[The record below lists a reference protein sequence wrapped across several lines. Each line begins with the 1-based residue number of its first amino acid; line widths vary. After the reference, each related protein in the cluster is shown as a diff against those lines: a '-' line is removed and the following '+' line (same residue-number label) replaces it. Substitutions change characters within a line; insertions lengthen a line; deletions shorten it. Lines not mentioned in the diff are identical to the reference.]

1 VGWIIG
7 LLMVNAIF
15 VVGKFSFAKLRR
27 EYIEELVENE
37 KPNAKYI
44 LRLYQKPNMFL
55 GAAQLGISLSMIG
68 LGVTVVNM
76 LLYLYNWSIQ
86 GIGSGAT
93 AWVTLLCGLALLS
106 ICVIVQWVLGELIP
120 KSIGLQ
126 YAERSLFAVAYF
138 IHLFSQILYVFILFG
153 NWLGH
158 LLLKTMNIRV
168 TNEVDMVHSEDEIR
182 MLVTASHRGGK
193 IDQVE
198 SELIDNVFDFVD
210 RLAKEVMVPRQDVV
224 CLYTEDDMDIYLK
237 TINSSKHTRYP
248 LCDED
253 KDHIVGMVHIKDVMN
268 AYLSGETDL
277 RVISRDILIVPEV
290 MHVSNLLQV
299 MRKRRVY
306 LAIVVDEYGGTVGL
320 VGLEDILE
328 ELVGDIQDEHDA
340 EGEPIVEKIDGS
352 CEFDGTV
359 LIDDVED
366 LLHIP
371 VNEDLD
377 ADTIG
382 GYVFSLLERT
392 PCVGDVVNIGHYQFR
407 VLEVQ
412 GFRISRVE
420 AVPLATLDT
429 KESENEEK

>member
-1 VGWIIG
+1 MI
-7 LLMVNAIF
+7 VNAIF

-27 EYIEELVENE
+27 EYIEELVENG

-44 LRLYQKPNMFL
+44 LKLYQKPNMFL

-68 LGVTVVNM
+68 LSVTVVNM
-76 LLYLYNWSIQ
+76 LLYFYHWVIQ
-86 GIGSGAT
+86 DIGSDAT
-93 AWVTLLCGLALLS
+93 VWVTLLHGLALLL

-138 IHLFSQILYVFILFG
+138 IHLFSQIVYVFILFG

-224 CLYTEDDMDIYLK
+224 CLYVEDNMDIYLK

-268 AYLSGETDL
+268 AYLGGDTDL
-277 RVISRDILIVPEV
+277 RAISRDILIVPEV
-290 MHVSNLLQV
+290 MHVSNLLQL
-299 MRKRRVY
+299 MRKRRIY

-340 EGEPIVEKIDGS
+340 EGDPIVERIDGS

-359 LIDDVED
+359 LIDDVEN

-371 VNEDLD
+371 VDEDLD

-392 PCVGDVVNIGHYQFR
+392 PCVGDAVNIGQYQFS

-420 AVPLATLDT
+420 AVPLATTDAEEL
-429 KESENEEK
+429 ENEER